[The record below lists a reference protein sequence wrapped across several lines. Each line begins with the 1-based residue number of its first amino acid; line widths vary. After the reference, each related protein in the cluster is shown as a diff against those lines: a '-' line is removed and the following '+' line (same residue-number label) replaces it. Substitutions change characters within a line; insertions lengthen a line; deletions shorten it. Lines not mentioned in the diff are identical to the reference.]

1 MITYRT
7 LFNLGRKVFVFVFFF
22 NSKINPLIVFYRVFP
37 EVLVDEAGKE
47 SGMCSEQEAK
57 EKER

>member
-1 MITYRT
+1 MITCRT
-7 LFNLGRKVFVFVFFF
+7 LFNLGRKVFVFVF

-37 EVLVDEAGKE
+37 EFPVDEAGKE
-47 SGMCSEQEAK
+47 TGMCSEQEAK